1 MIIELLFPEIASL
14 YGEKGNLDLLKLCF
28 PEADIKMTK
37 LNDEPYFVK
46 HSVDLIVMG
55 PTTEEFQKIIIKRLT
70 PYVERIQTLIRE
82 NIHFWMTGNA
92 MDIFGVYIEDEEGN
106 RVLGLGLFDY
116 HACLHRPK
124 RFNSYVLAKID
135 DLEVVGF
142 KSQFS
147 QIFSTQ
153 KIDSWFKVVRGFGLN
168 EKTMDEGIKV
178 NNFIGTQCLGPFWIL
193 NPDYTLK
200 YFKALGYTKA
210 ELPYHSEMLE
220 AYRQRVLE
228 FKDEKYINYP

>member
-1 MIIELLFPEIASL
+1 MIIEMLYPEIASL

-28 PEADIKMTK
+28 PDAIIKMTM

-46 HSVDLIVMG
+46 HEVDLIVMG
-55 PTTEEFQKIIIKRLT
+55 PTTEEFQKIIIKRLN
-70 PYVERIQTLIRE
+70 PYIDRIQTLICE

-92 MDIFGVYIEDEEGN
+92 MDIFGAYIEDEEGN

-116 HACLHRPK
+116 HACLYRPK
-124 RFNSYVLAKID
+124 RFNSYVLGKIED
-135 DLEVVGF
+135 MEVVGF

-147 QIFSTQ
+147 QIFPSQ
-153 KIDSWFKVVRGFGLN
+153 IQSWFKVDRGFGLN
-168 EKTMDEGIKV
+168 EKTMDEGIKL

-193 NPDYTLK
+193 NPDFTLQ
-200 YFKALGYTKA
+200 YFKTLGYLKA
-210 ELPYHSEMLE
+210 ELPYHAEMLE
-220 AYRQRVLE
+220 AYRQRILE

>member
-1 MIIELLFPEIASL
+1 MIIEMLYPEIASL

-28 PEADIKMTK
+28 PEANIRMTM

-46 HSVDLIVMG
+46 HEVDLIVMG
-55 PTTEEFQKIIIKRLT
+55 PTTEEFQKIIIKRLR
-70 PYVERIQTLIRE
+70 PYIDRIQTLIRE

-92 MDIFGVYIEDEEGN
+92 MDIFGAYIEDEEGN

-116 HACLHRPK
+116 HARLYRPK
-124 RFNSYVLAKID
+124 RFNSYVLGKIED
-135 DLEVVGF
+135 MEVVGF

-147 QIFSTQ
+147 QIFPSQ
-153 KIDSWFKVVRGFGLN
+153 IQSWFKVERGFGLN
-168 EKTMDEGIKV
+168 EKSMDEGIKL

-193 NPDYTLK
+193 NPDFTLQ
-200 YFKALGYTKA
+200 YFKALGYAKA
-210 ELPYHSEMLE
+210 ELPYHAEMLE
-220 AYRQRVLE
+220 AYRQRILE

>member
-1 MIIELLFPEIASL
+1 MIIEMLYPEIASL

-28 PEADIKMTK
+28 PEALFKMTM

-46 HSVDLIVMG
+46 HEVDLIVMG

-70 PYVERIQTLIRE
+70 PYIDRIQTLIRE

-92 MDIFGVYIEDEEGN
+92 MDIFGAYIEDEEGN

-116 HACLHRPK
+116 HACLYRPK
-124 RFNSYVLAKID
+124 RFNSYVLGKIED
-135 DLEVVGF
+135 MEVVGF

-147 QIFSTQ
+147 QIFPSQ
-153 KIDSWFKVVRGFGLN
+153 IQSWFKVDRGFGLN
-168 EKTMDEGIKV
+168 EKTMDEGIKL

-193 NPDYTLK
+193 NPDFTLQ
-200 YFKALGYTKA
+200 YFKALGYAKA
-210 ELPYHSEMLE
+210 ELPYHAEMLE
-220 AYRQRVLE
+220 AYRQRILE

>member
-1 MIIELLFPEIASL
+1 MIIEMLYPEIASL

-28 PEADIKMTK
+28 PEANIRMTM

-46 HSVDLIVMG
+46 HEVDLIVMG

-70 PYVERIQTLIRE
+70 PYIDRIQTMIRE

-92 MDIFGVYIEDEEGN
+92 MDIFGAYIEDEEGN

-116 HACLHRPK
+116 HACLYRPK
-124 RFNSYVLAKID
+124 RFNSYVLGKIED
-135 DLEVVGF
+135 MEVVGF

-147 QIFSTQ
+147 QIFPSQ
-153 KIDSWFKVVRGFGLN
+153 IQSWFKVDRGFGLN
-168 EKTMDEGIKV
+168 EKTMAEGIKL

-193 NPDYTLK
+193 NPDFTLQ
-200 YFKALGYTKA
+200 YFKTLGYLKA
-210 ELPYHSEMLE
+210 ELPYHAEMLE

>member
-1 MIIELLFPEIASL
+1 MIIEMLYPEIASL

-28 PEADIKMTK
+28 PEALIKMTM

-46 HSVDLIVMG
+46 HEVDLIVMG

-70 PYVERIQTLIRE
+70 PYIDRIQTMIRE

-92 MDIFGVYIEDEEGN
+92 MDIFGAYIEDEEGN

-116 HACLHRPK
+116 HARLYRPK
-124 RFNSYVLAKID
+124 RFNSYVLGKID

-147 QIFSTQ
+147 QIFPSQ
-153 KIDSWFKVVRGFGLN
+153 IQSWFKVDRGFGLN
-168 EKTMDEGIKV
+168 EKTMDEGIKL

-193 NPDYTLK
+193 NPGFTLQ
-200 YFKALGYTKA
+200 YFKMLGYLKA
-210 ELPYHSEMLE
+210 ELPYHAEMLE

>member
-1 MIIELLFPEIASL
+1 MIVEMLYPEIASL

-28 PEADIKMTK
+28 PEAIIKMTM

-46 HSVDLIVMG
+46 HEVDLIVMG

-70 PYVERIQTLIRE
+70 PYIDRIQTLIRE

-92 MDIFGVYIEDEEGN
+92 MDIFGAYIEDEEGN

-116 HACLHRPK
+116 HACLYRPK
-124 RFNSYVLAKID
+124 RFNSYVLGKIED
-135 DLEVVGF
+135 MEVVGF

-147 QIFSTQ
+147 QIFPSQ
-153 KIDSWFKVVRGFGLN
+153 IQSWFKVDRGFGLN
-168 EKTMDEGIKV
+168 EKTMDEGIKL

-193 NPDYTLK
+193 NPDFTLH
-200 YFKALGYTKA
+200 YFKALGYAKA
-210 ELPYHSEMLE
+210 ELPYHAEMLE
-220 AYRQRVLE
+220 AYRQRILE

>member
-1 MIIELLFPEIASL
+1 MIVEMLYPEIASL

-28 PEADIKMTK
+28 PEALIKMTM

-46 HSVDLIVMG
+46 HEVDLIVMG
-55 PTTEEFQKIIIKRLT
+55 PTTEEFQKIIIKRLN
-70 PYVERIQTLIRE
+70 PYIDRIQTLIRE

-92 MDIFGVYIEDEEGN
+92 MDIFGAYIEDEEGN

-116 HACLHRPK
+116 HACLYRPK
-124 RFNSYVLAKID
+124 RFNSYVLGKIE

-147 QIFSTQ
+147 QIFPSQ
-153 KIDSWFKVVRGFGLN
+153 IQSWFKVDRGFGLN
-168 EKTMDEGIKV
+168 EKTMDEGIKL

-193 NPDYTLK
+193 NPDFTLQ
-200 YFKALGYTKA
+200 YFKALGYLKA
-210 ELPYHSEMLE
+210 ELPYHAEMLE